1 MAAPRDVF
9 TYGTLLVAEVM
20 EAVAG
25 ARFASV
31 PARLDGWERLCVR
44 EAVYPGARAA
54 AGASIDGLLWLDVHD
69 NALLRLDRFEGD
81 TYERRVLRVTTA
93 DGPRD
98 AQVYVIPRANE
109 HLLESVAWDFERFRR
124 EHLARYLDHCRT
136 GEIAEQY

>member
-1 MAAPRDVF
+1 MPATRDVF

-44 EAVYPGARAA
+44 DAVYPGVRAV
-54 AGASIDGLLWLDVHD
+54 AGASVDGVLWLGVPDA
-69 NALLRLDRFEGD
+69 ALLRLDRFEGEM
-81 TYERRVLRVTTA
+81 YERRVVRVATA
-93 DGPRD
+93 DGARD

-109 HLLESVAWDFERFRR
+109 HLLDPVPWDLDRFRR
-124 EHLARYLDHCRT
+124 EHLARYLEHCRT
-136 GEIAEQY
+136 GEIAELY